1 MSRNHGISAQVP
13 LHDPILAS
21 LGLQPYRH
29 VTMARN
35 PTDVSWMIPE
45 DNAIALHFD
54 DSLDR
59 GTMMAAGEFV
69 LRTGNSIIVGAC
81 S

>member
-1 MSRNHGISAQVP
+1 
-13 LHDPILAS
+13 
-21 LGLQPYRH
+21 
-29 VTMARN
+29 
-35 PTDVSWMIPE
+35 MIPE

-69 LRTGNSIIVGAC
+69 LRTGNSIIVGTC